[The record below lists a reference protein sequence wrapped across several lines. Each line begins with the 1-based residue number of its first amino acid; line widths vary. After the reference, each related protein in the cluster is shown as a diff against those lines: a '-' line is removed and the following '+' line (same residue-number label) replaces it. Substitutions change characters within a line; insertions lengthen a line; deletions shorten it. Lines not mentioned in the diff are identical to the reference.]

1 MQDEHMKLNQGLP
14 WKSSFHKEEG
24 SFYQHIGLKFKEET
38 SKVLRLGYSFV
49 WRWNLDTFESR

>member
-1 MQDEHMKLNQGLP
+1 MMQDEHMKLNQGLP

-49 WRWNLDTFESR
+49 WR